1 MGLQAN
7 FKWPSMRA
15 KMTLPNLQ
23 LYPWNPIQI
32 KNVED
37 IVVSLTLIFS
47 IAFLKQEMRG
57 DTANENKQFK
67 ETIEKGNE
75 EVKLTSDVHNRPPY

>member
-1 MGLQAN
+1 
-7 FKWPSMRA
+7 
-15 KMTLPNLQ
+15 
-23 LYPWNPIQI
+23 
-32 KNVED
+32 
-37 IVVSLTLIFS
+37 
-47 IAFLKQEMRG
+47 MRG